1 MQTMTGA
8 SKQKKKIPEV
18 FKIREFETF
27 KNSESLTLSHIFPID
42 FSYTRRNKCFQSF
55 LLRLHLSFHCI
66 FFKTGPETIAKQGHS
81 LSLSHVFLKRHF
93 KAYV

>member
-1 MQTMTGA
+1 MFSELPAQVTL
-8 SKQKKKIPEV
+8 V
-18 FKIREFETF
+18 F
-27 KNSESLTLSHIFPID
+27 SL
-42 FSYTRRNKCFQSF
+42 Y
-55 LLRLHLSFHCI
+55 

>member
-27 KNSESLTLSHIFPID
+27 KNSQSLTLSHIFPID
-42 FSYTRRNKCFQSF
+42 FSYTR
-55 LLRLHLSFHCI
+55 
-66 FFKTGPETIAKQGHS
+66 
-81 LSLSHVFLKRHF
+81 
-93 KAYV
+93 

>member
-27 KNSESLTLSHIFPID
+27 KNSEFLTLSHIFPID
-42 FSYTRRNKCFQSF
+42 FPIHVETNVFRASCSGYTCLF
-55 LLRLHLSFHCI
+55 I
-66 FFKTGPETIAKQGHS
+66 VFF
-81 LSLSHVFLKRHF
+81 
-93 KAYV
+93 